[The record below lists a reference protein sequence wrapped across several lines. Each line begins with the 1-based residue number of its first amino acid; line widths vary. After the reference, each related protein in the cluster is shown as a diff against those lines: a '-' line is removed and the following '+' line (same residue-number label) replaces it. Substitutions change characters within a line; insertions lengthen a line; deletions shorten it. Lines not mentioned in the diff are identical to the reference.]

1 MDSASTAKATEPEQI
16 VIRRLDKI
24 ETTKRTRPPG

>member
-1 MDSASTAKATEPEQI
+1 MKPIYTGKDKEPEQI